1 MSTKIAI
8 NGFGRIGRLTFRNLI
23 ESDKVEI
30 VAINDLTAVDMLAHL
45 LKYDSAHGRF
55 NGTLEHTENSLIV
68 NGKEITV
75 YAQRDPET
83 LPWAEL
89 NIDVVIESTG
99 FFRDAEGMGKH
110 IKAGAKKVALSAPAS
125 GDIKTIV
132 LGVNDGELTADDTM
146 VSNASCTTN
155 CLSPMAK
162 VLDEKFGIENGFMCT
177 IHAYTSDQRIQD
189 APHSDKRRARAA
201 AVNMIPTSTGAAKAV
216 ALVLPQL
223 KGKLDGYAMRV
234 PTITG
239 SATDLTVTLSK
250 EVTAEEVNAAMRGVN
265 DGELTADDTMV
276 SNASCTTNCLSPM
289 AKVLDEKFGIENGFM
304 CTIHAYTSDQRIQD
318 APHSDKR
325 RARAAAVNMIPTST
339 GAAKAVALVLPQ
351 LKGKLDGYAMRVP
364 TITGSATDLTVT
376 LSKEVTAEEVNAA
389 MREAAKGPL
398 KGILMYTEDP
408 IVSSDIVGDKHSCIF
423 DAGIT
428 SVKGN
433 LVKVLGWYDNE
444 AGYSARLANLVER
457 LA

>member
-1 MSTKIAI
+1 MSKIAI

-23 ESDKVEI
+23 ENENVEI
-30 VAINDLTAVDMLAHL
+30 VAINDLTATDMLAHL

-55 NGTLEHTENSLIV
+55 NGTVEHTENSLIV

-89 NIDVVIESTG
+89 GIDVVIESTG

-162 VLDEKFGIENGFMCT
+162 VLDEKFGIESGFMCT

-250 EVTAEEVNAAMRGVN
+250 EVTAEEVNAAM
-265 DGELTADDTMV
+265 
-276 SNASCTTNCLSPM
+276 
-289 AKVLDEKFGIENGFM
+289 K
-304 CTIHAYTSDQRIQD
+304 
-318 APHSDKR
+318 
-325 RARAAAVNMIPTST
+325 
-339 GAAKAVALVLPQ
+339 
-351 LKGKLDGYAMRVP
+351 
-364 TITGSATDLTVT
+364 
-376 LSKEVTAEEVNAA
+376 
-389 MREAAKGPL
+389 EAAEGPL

-423 DAGIT
+423 DAGVT
-428 SVKGN
+428 SAKGN

>member
-1 MSTKIAI
+1 MSKIAI

-23 ESDKVEI
+23 EKDNVEI
-30 VAINDLTAVDMLAHL
+30 VAINDLTATDMLAHL

-55 NGTLEHTENSLIV
+55 NGTVEHTENSLIV

-89 NIDVVIESTG
+89 GIDVVIESTG

-132 LGVNDGELTADDTM
+132 LGVNDGELTANDTM

-162 VLDEKFGIENGFMCT
+162 VLDEKFGIESGFMCT

-239 SATDLTVTLSK
+239 SATDLTVQLKK
-250 EVTAEEVNAAMRGVN
+250 EVTAEEINAAM
-265 DGELTADDTMV
+265 
-276 SNASCTTNCLSPM
+276 
-289 AKVLDEKFGIENGFM
+289 K
-304 CTIHAYTSDQRIQD
+304 
-318 APHSDKR
+318 
-325 RARAAAVNMIPTST
+325 
-339 GAAKAVALVLPQ
+339 
-351 LKGKLDGYAMRVP
+351 
-364 TITGSATDLTVT
+364 
-376 LSKEVTAEEVNAA
+376 
-389 MREAAKGPL
+389 EAAEGPL

-423 DAGIT
+423 DAGVT
-428 SVKGN
+428 SAKGN

>member
-55 NGTLEHTENSLIV
+55 NGTVEHTENSLIV

-162 VLDEKFGIENGFMCT
+162 VLDEKFGIESGFMCT

-250 EVTAEEVNAAMRGVN
+250 EVTAEEVNAAM
-265 DGELTADDTMV
+265 
-276 SNASCTTNCLSPM
+276 
-289 AKVLDEKFGIENGFM
+289 K
-304 CTIHAYTSDQRIQD
+304 
-318 APHSDKR
+318 
-325 RARAAAVNMIPTST
+325 
-339 GAAKAVALVLPQ
+339 
-351 LKGKLDGYAMRVP
+351 
-364 TITGSATDLTVT
+364 
-376 LSKEVTAEEVNAA
+376 
-389 MREAAKGPL
+389 EAAEGPL

-428 SVKGN
+428 SVKGK